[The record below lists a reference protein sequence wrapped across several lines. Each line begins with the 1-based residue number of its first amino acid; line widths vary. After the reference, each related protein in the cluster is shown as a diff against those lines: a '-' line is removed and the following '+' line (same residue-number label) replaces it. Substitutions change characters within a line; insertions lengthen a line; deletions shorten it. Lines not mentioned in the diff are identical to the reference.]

1 MCSVFD
7 WLTVVRHSPS
17 ASIRRIRKHFF
28 GGLCLTFQFFG
39 GIPRRA
45 IFDNA
50 KVTVKSGVG
59 NCISQWILKREG
71 LGC

>member
-1 MCSVFD
+1 MFCARLAYSCAPFAVCF
-7 WLTVVRHSPS
+7 LKANTE
-17 ASIRRIRKHFF
+17 AFL
-28 GGLCLTFQFFG
+28 GGLCLTSSSLVVG
-39 GIPRRA
+39 VPRRA

-50 KVTVKSGVG
+50 KVAVKSGVS

>member
-1 MCSVFD
+1 MPD
-7 WLTVVRHSPS
+7 
-17 ASIRRIRKHFF
+17 I
-28 GGLCLTFQFFG
+28 QFFG
-39 GIPRRA
+39 GVPRRA

-50 KVTVKSGVG
+50 KVAVKSGVS

>member
-1 MCSVFD
+1 MCSVLD

-17 ASIRRIRKHFF
+17 DSLRRIRKHSW
-28 GGLCLTFQFFG
+28 GIVPDIQFFG
-39 GIPRRA
+39 GVPRRA

-50 KVTVKSGVG
+50 KVAVKSGVS